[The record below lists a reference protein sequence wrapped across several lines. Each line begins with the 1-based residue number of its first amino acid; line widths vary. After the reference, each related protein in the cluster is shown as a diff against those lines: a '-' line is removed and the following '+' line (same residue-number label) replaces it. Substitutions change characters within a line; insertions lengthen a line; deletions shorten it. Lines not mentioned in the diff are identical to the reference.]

1 MDNEPKLDEI
11 LRQGLMRQQLAHY
24 WRQASTSVANPGAPA
39 YVSCPDLMPFSA
51 PGYQRQR
58 MQHWDAVARQFPE
71 PRGWG
76 RYYHR
81 RLREVHQHI
90 IAPGQRVLEIGCG
103 RGDLLAALQP
113 SLGVGVDFSGEMLVQ
128 ARRKYPQLHFI
139 QADAHFLPLGGPFDV
154 IVLADLVNDLWDV
167 QQVLESLRTVCTP
180 RTRIVFNFFS
190 KLWELPLRAAR
201 RMGLAEPLLEQN
213 WLAVEDVTNL
223 LRLSG
228 LEPVRKWEEILWPVR
243 TWGVDALF
251 NRLLVKLPGLRH
263 GALTNLLVARP
274 TPAPL
279 PASEPHDPPTPPA
292 RPDHAPTIS
301 VIVAARNEAGNVPA
315 IFARIPEMGGG
326 TEIVFVEGG
335 SKDDTYAAIEQ
346 HIAAHPQRRAKLF
359 RQTGIGKGDAVRKG
373 FAEASGDVLMILDAD
388 LTVPP
393 EDLPRFYEALRSRKG
408 EFINGVRLVYPME
421 KQSMQFLNLV
431 ANKFFGLAFSW
442 VLGQPVRDT
451 LCGTKVL
458 WRSDYE
464 RIAAN
469 RAYFGDFDPF
479 GDFDLL
485 FGAARQNLKILDLP
499 IRYRERTY
507 GSTNIRRFA
516 HGMMLF
522 RMLGLAARR
531 LKFT

>member
-1 MDNEPKLDEI
+1 MP
-11 LRQGLMRQQLAHY
+11 
-24 WRQASTSVANPGAPA
+24 STFW
-39 YVSCPDLMPFSA
+39 D
-51 PGYQRQR
+51 YQRQR
-58 MQHWDAVARQFPE
+58 IEHWEAVARRFDAE
-71 PRGWG
+71 RGWG
-76 RYYHR
+76 RHYHA
-81 RLREVHQHI
+81 RLRRIYRHV
-90 IAPGQRVLEIGCG
+90 IAPGQRVLELGCG
-103 RGDLLAALQP
+103 RGELLAALEP
-113 SLGVGVDFSGEMLVQ
+113 SFGVGVDFSHEMLVR
-128 ARRKYPQLHFI
+128 ARQKHPQLHFV
-139 QADAHFLPLGGPFDV
+139 QADVHALPIAGTFDV

-167 QQVLESLRTVCTP
+167 QAVLEAIRPHCTP
-180 RTRIVFNFFS
+180 RTRVVFNFFS

-201 RMGLAEPLLEQN
+201 RLGLAEPLLEQN
-213 WLAVEDVTNL
+213 WLAVEDVMNL
-223 LRLSG
+223 LRLAG
-228 LEPVRKWEEILWPVR
+228 LEPVRKWEEILCPVR
-243 TWGVDALF
+243 TWGVDSLF
-251 NRLLVKLPGLRH
+251 NRVLVKLPGLRH
-263 GALTNLLVARP
+263 GALTNMLVARSTARAGP
-274 TPAPL
+274 VSATPAS
-279 PASEPHDPPTPPA
+279 PAA
-292 RPDHAPTIS
+292 RSTEGDAGVAPTEQPSVS
-301 VIVAARNEAGNVPA
+301 VIVPARNEAGNVPA

-335 SKDDTYAAIEQ
+335 SKDDTCAAIEQ
-346 HIAAHPQRRAKLF
+346 HIARHPHRRARLF
-359 RQTGIGKGDAVRKG
+359 RQAGTGKGDAVRLG
-373 FAEASGDVLMILDAD
+373 FAQASGDVLMILDAD

-458 WRSDYE
+458 WRRDYE

-507 GSTNIRRFA
+507 GTTNIRRFT
-516 HGMMLF
+516 HGLLLF
-522 RMLGLAARR
+522 RMLALAARR